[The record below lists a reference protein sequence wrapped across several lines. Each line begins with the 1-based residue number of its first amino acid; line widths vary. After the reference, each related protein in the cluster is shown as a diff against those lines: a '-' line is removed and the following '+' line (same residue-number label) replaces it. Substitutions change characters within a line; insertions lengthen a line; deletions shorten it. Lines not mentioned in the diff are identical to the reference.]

1 MGDYRWQAIASYDG
15 GFPKSAL
22 TASGSIAA
30 KIIASL
36 MNNATG
42 HAPVAFNK
50 RLAEVWRRIDA
61 ACRACGRQRREITLL
76 AVSKAHGEDA
86 VRAALACGHL
96 AFGESYWQDAQPK
109 LNALATVTPRPAWH
123 FIGPLQ
129 SNKTRPIA
137 TQFDWVQSVDREKIA
152 HRLND
157 QRPAD
162 QPPLNI
168 CLQINISGEA
178 GKSGAAPDDLPA
190 LAQQT
195 AALPGLRLRGV
206 MAIPAQS
213 HDHDRQRRAFAAI
226 RRQYQRL
233 QALGFDLDTL
243 SMGMSG
249 DLETAILEGSTLV
262 RVGTDLFG
270 PRAAATPRTSP
281 TPPHP
286 SEPI

>member
-1 MGDYRWQAIASYDG
+1 MGGYRWQAIASYDD

-30 KIIASL
+30 KTIASL

-42 HAPVAFNK
+42 HPPAAFSQ

-76 AVSKAHGEDA
+76 AVSKTHGEDA
-86 VRAALACGHL
+86 VRAALACGQL

-109 LNALATVTPRPAWH
+109 LNALATVAPQPTWH

-129 SNKTRPIA
+129 ANKTRPIA
-137 TQFDWVQSVDREKIA
+137 ARFDWVQSVDREKIA
-152 HRLND
+152 RRLSD

-190 LAQQT
+190 LARQT
-195 AALPGLRLRGV
+195 TALPGLRLRGV

-213 HDHDRQRRAFAAI
+213 HDRDRQRRAFAAV

-233 QALGFDLDTL
+233 QTLGFDLDTL

-249 DLETAILEGSTLV
+249 DLEAAILEGSTLV
-262 RVGTDLFG
+262 RVGADLFG
-270 PRAAATPRTSP
+270 PRDRKSVV
-281 TPPHP
+281 
-286 SEPI
+286 